1 MLKELIEN
9 IKNVE
14 EGELIRPIDYFETML
29 YKDKELTKR
38 IGIKKFDKNDIF
50 EIQVVT
56 PNEIIAYVKNKG
68 YVLLQKFDLNDF
80 EDVE

>member
-9 IKNVE
+9 VKNVE

-68 YVLLQKFDLNDF
+68 YVLLQNFDLYDF

>member
-9 IKNVE
+9 VKNVE

>member
-1 MLKELIEN
+1 MLKKIIES
-9 IKNVE
+9 IKGVE

-29 YKDKELTKR
+29 YKDEELKQK

-56 PNEIIAYVKNKG
+56 PHEIIAYVKNKG
-68 YVLLQKFDLNDF
+68 YVLLQIFDLDEF

>member
-1 MLKELIEN
+1 
-9 IKNVE
+9 
-14 EGELIRPIDYFETML
+14 ML